1 MESWNNS
8 ACLGYLVMALES
20 AGFPADEIQRLA
32 AIVRETTWWRPP
44 TTTTTGH
51 IDRQEKRPLHAAA
64 VFLFF

>member
-32 AIVRETTWWRPP
+32 AIVREKMD
-44 TTTTTGH
+44 
-51 IDRQEKRPLHAAA
+51 IYDLVEAANYYDHGPY
-64 VFLFF
+64 